1 VRRWDEPTQDDFLPA
16 QLDKLLDMLGG
27 RSSVA
32 AAEVLRRD
40 STIRLTPAVQGV
52 DFDELAEYAE
62 RVDIPRR
69 VSKLETRLRGG
80 TP

>member
-1 VRRWDEPTQDDFLPA
+1 MRRWDDPA
-16 QLDKLLDMLGG
+16 QNDYLADQLDKLLDMLGG
-27 RSSVA
+27 CSSVA

-40 STIRLTPAVQGV
+40 STIKLTPAMQGV

-69 VSKLETRLRGG
+69 VSSLETQLLAAR
-80 TP
+80 